1 MRFHLVRRSEARLT
15 RKICL
20 YLAGIAV
27 SFIIG
32 GIILSSLGIN
42 PLSYYRDMITIGLIG
57 NRYPGKSVE
66 GLLKLFV
73 PLLITSLALALAF
86 KMRFWNIGG
95 EGEFIAGA
103 ILAAVVAFK
112 LGDSLPGP
120 VVVLLMCIA
129 ASVSAGVIGLVTAH
143 LKVRFNT
150 NETLMTLMINYIMLY
165 VIKYLGETK
174 ADWNFFL
181 REDSERPIFAKFPE
195 NAIMDGIE
203 IGNFKLLYT
212 VPAAIL
218 IAVLVYFYL
227 KSTKQGYEIS
237 VVGDSVNTAKYAG
250 MNVYKITVRTIFLSA
265 ALIGLA
271 GAFTASA
278 SGTISTDITN
288 NVGWTGVIV
297 AWLSKLSV
305 PVIGIISLLISVL
318 QYGCQAASA
327 SYSQIDHNFADLM
340 QGIFLFSILAADF
353 FANFRLVRVKTA
365 KTEPSKASDG
375 GSGKDA

>member
-1 MRFHLVRRSEARLT
+1 M
-15 RKICL
+15 
-20 YLAGIAV
+20 
-27 SFIIG
+27 
-32 GIILSSLGIN
+32 
-42 PLSYYRDMITIGLIG
+42 
-57 NRYPGKSVE
+57 E

-195 NAIMDGIE
+195 NAIMDGID

-305 PVIGIISLLISVL
+305 PVIGIVSLLISVL

-353 FANFRLVRVKTA
+353 FANFRLVRVNTV

-375 GSGKDA
+375 GSGKDV